1 MIRHEMKLLL
11 SNRMNKILLI
21 FLFAIAVS
29 FSIFAAWSISFVDN
43 NGNTHNGI
51 FAPRKLSEKKSKYA
65 GKLNPDVFEDV
76 IKKDKKIKKR
86 KGTENSTFP
95 VIVSEAEIPIS
106 FFNLNQIFPYNL
118 LNFFLRDGFDFL

>member
-1 MIRHEMKLLL
+1 MI
-11 SNRMNKILLI
+11 
-21 FLFAIAVS
+21 FS
-29 FSIFAAWSISFVDN
+29 FSISAYRELN
-43 NGNTHNGI
+43 ERR
-51 FAPRKLSEKKSKYA
+51 RKKV
-65 GKLNPDVFEDV
+65 P
-76 IKKDKKIKKR
+76 KKDKKIKKR